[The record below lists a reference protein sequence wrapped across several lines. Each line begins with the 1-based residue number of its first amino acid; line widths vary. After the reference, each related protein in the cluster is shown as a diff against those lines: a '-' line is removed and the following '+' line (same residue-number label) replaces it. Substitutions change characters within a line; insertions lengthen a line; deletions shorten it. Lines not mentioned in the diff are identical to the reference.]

1 MKNFWLSCGHILTNR
16 DAGGGLV
23 VTDELLKAY
32 LARPEL
38 RPPLEACAAERRL
51 HEALFEEPR
60 RPVAGDQQ
68 DAQRQQYHRLHK
80 QHPLATSLTPL
91 SLPPNQRTIKHE

>member
-38 RPPLEACAAERRL
+38 KPPQEACAAERRL

-60 RPVAGDQQ
+60 RRVAGDEIAAIV
-68 DAQRQQYHRLHK
+68 DADARQACDLRNSVPGVPHR
-80 QHPLATSLTPL
+80 QH
-91 SLPPNQRTIKHE
+91 HE